1 VNTGTPRASREA
13 KENTF
18 MNPGRITAWSAGA
31 VLALGLAACG
41 GSTSGGSAAPASGGA
56 APQSAAA
63 AATTPA
69 AAGSSSAAL
78 GTSGL
83 TSGLTPPGTQLALGQ
98 SATVGWVPE
107 GGGEGAHA
115 GLKLQVDVV
124 SIVKAPMSDFKNVD
138 LTGAQKS
145 DTPYYVTVK
154 IKALG
159 TAAPKSSDDPA
170 ITFDAIDD
178 RGQEQESVTFFGT
191 FQPCN
196 DNTPPQPFAGGKSY
210 TSCLV
215 YLMPGGGSIQKVQW
229 ADGPSGS
236 DGVTAYFD
244 KPIVWG

>member
-1 VNTGTPRASREA
+1 
-13 KENTF
+13 
-18 MNPGRITAWSAGA
+18 MNPGRITAWSAAA

-41 GSTSGGSAAPASGGA
+41 GSSSGGSAPPSTGATAPPS
-56 APQSAAA
+56 AA
-63 AATTPA
+63 AATTAPA
-69 AAGSSSAAL
+69 ASGGSSAPV
-78 GTSGL
+78 GTN
-83 TSGLTPPGTQLALGQ
+83 GLTPPGTHLALGQ
-98 SATVGWVPE
+98 DAMVGWVPD
-107 GGGEGAHA
+107 GGGEGAPA

-124 SIVKAPMSDFKNVD
+124 SIVKASMSDFKNVD

-145 DTPYYVTVK
+145 STPYYVTVK

-159 TAAPKSSDDPA
+159 ATPPKSGDDPA

-178 RGQEQESVTFFGT
+178 RGQQQESVTFFGT

-196 DNTPPQPFAGGKSY
+196 DNTPPKPFTDGKSY

-236 DGVTAYFD
+236 DGVTPYFD
-244 KPIVWG
+244 KPIIWG

>member
-1 VNTGTPRASREA
+1 
-13 KENTF
+13 

-41 GSTSGGSAAPASGGA
+41 GSTSGGTAAPASGGA
-56 APQSAAA
+56 APQPAAA

-69 AAGSSSAAL
+69 ASGNSSAAL

-83 TSGLTPPGTQLALGQ
+83 TSGLTPPGTHLAFGQ

-145 DTPYYVTVK
+145 DTPYYVK
-154 IKALG
+154 LQIKALG
-159 TAAPKSSDDPA
+159 AAPPKSGDDPA
-170 ITFDAIDD
+170 ITFTAIDD

-191 FQPCN
+191 FQPC
-196 DNTPPQPFAGGKSY
+196 DDTTPPHPFTTGQSY
-210 TSCLV
+210 SSCLV

-229 ADGPSGS
+229 ADGPSRS
-236 DGVTAYFD
+236 DGLTPYFD
-244 KPIVWG
+244 KPILWSGS